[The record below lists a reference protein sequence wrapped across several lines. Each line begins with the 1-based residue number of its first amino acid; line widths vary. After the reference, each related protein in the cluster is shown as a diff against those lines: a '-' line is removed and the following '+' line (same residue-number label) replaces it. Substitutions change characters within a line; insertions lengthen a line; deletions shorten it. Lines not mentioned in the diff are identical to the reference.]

1 MTKKKKELIKTL
13 AIHSKDVGSTE
24 VQIGLLTE
32 KISKLSDHF
41 KKFKKDKHSTL
52 GLTKSVNKRK
62 KLLTYLK
69 KKNVDSYQKVIKQL
83 NLRK

>member
-1 MTKKKKELIKTL
+1 M
-13 AIHSKDVGSTE
+13 GSTE

-62 KLLTYLK
+62 KLLAYLK
-69 KKNVDSYQKVIKQL
+69 KRNTDSYQKVIKQL